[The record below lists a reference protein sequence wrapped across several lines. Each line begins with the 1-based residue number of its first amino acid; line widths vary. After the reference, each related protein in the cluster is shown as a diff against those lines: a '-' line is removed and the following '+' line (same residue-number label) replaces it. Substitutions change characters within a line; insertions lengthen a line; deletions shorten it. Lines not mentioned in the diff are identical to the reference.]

1 MPLSSLLE
9 EMSVTIQRFPLGSKA
24 MLSGLAKPVCGPPAA
39 KTSKANSSA
48 SGSLPDSVMCRIC
61 P

>member
-24 MLSGLAKPVCGPPAA
+24 RLSGLAKPVCGPPAA
-39 KTSKANSSA
+39 KTSKENPSA
-48 SGSLPDSVMCRIC
+48 SASPPSSVILRIC
-61 P
+61 L